1 MEIADL
7 NGLSR
12 DDAVRALTNCCTA
25 TAWAEAMADLRPFS
39 SVETVQVAALA
50 VWRSLDR
57 DAWLDAFAGHPRIGE
72 MAPGSDRHAEWSRR
86 EQEAAAGADGG
97 TAAAL
102 RAANRAYEERFGHV
116 YLVFATG
123 KTAPDMLELCRSR
136 LENPPEIELRVAA
149 AEHEKITARR
159 LERLLAG

>member
-1 MEIADL
+1 MELADL
-7 NGLSR
+7 NSRSR
-12 DDAVRALTNCCTA
+12 DDAVRALRNCCA
-25 TAWAEAMADLRPFS
+25 AAAWAEAMADLRPFS
-39 SVETVQVAALA
+39 SVEAVQAAALD

-72 MAPGSDRHAEWSRR
+72 IAPGSDRHAEWSRR
-86 EQEAAAGADGG
+86 EQEAAAGTDGE

-102 RAANRAYEERFGHV
+102 RAANRSYEQRFGHV

-123 KTAPDMLELCRSR
+123 KTGPEMLELCRAR
-136 LENPPEIELRVAA
+136 LENPPEIELLVAA
-149 AEHEKITARR
+149 AEHEQITALR